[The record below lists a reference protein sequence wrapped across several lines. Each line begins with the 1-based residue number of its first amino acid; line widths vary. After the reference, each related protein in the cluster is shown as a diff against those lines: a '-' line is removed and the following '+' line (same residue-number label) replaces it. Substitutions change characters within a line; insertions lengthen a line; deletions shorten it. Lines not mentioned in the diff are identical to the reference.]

1 MKFLREIFKILEL
14 HVLFVL
20 HPVFVLSKGLLFYVI
35 TSYFLNTII
44 KELFWYLL
52 KMMRAISQSQRTLS
66 S

>member
-14 HVLFVL
+14 HILFVL
-20 HPVFVLSKGLLFYVI
+20 DPVFVLSKGLLFYVI
-35 TSYFLNTII
+35 TSYFLNMII